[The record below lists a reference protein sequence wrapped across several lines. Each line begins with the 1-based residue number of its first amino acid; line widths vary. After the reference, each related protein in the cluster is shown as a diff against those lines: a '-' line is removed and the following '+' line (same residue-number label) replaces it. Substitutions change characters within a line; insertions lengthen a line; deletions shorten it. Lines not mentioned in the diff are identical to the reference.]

1 VSEHARAESAE
12 ALFTPELL
20 RTIPLFEAL
29 SDEQLGWIAEQA
41 ELVETQAGQ
50 VVFAEAVP
58 SEAFYILLAGTMRL
72 SKLIGGHETVIVTAE
87 QVGVWA
93 GYLPVFGELNPMT
106 LSTPQPSRL
115 LKLPTT
121 AIAHMLRAGFP
132 IADHLLAGVY
142 SGGENLTTLVRQ
154 QEKLSALGKLAAG
167 LAHELNNP
175 ASAVRRAAAHLRET
189 VERQQDTALEL
200 RDQLPEWR
208 EVLDDLRPALARR
221 AVASTPLTPLARS
234 DREEEIGAWLD
245 ERDVPDGWTVAPAL
259 VDLGI
264 DLPCLG
270 QIEERVSPPALGAAI
285 HWLAAAASSARLIE
299 EVEQSAI
306 RISDLVQAIK
316 EHTYMDQAT
325 MQELDLHTGL
335 DNTLLIFGHRLK
347 QGIAVSR
354 DYARDLPPICAN
366 GGELNQVWTNLID
379 NAIDA
384 MDGSGRLTVRTLRDG
399 DSAVVEIAD
408 DGPGI
413 PLEVQSRIF
422 EPFFTT
428 KDVGNGSGLG
438 LDIVYRIVRRHNGD
452 IRLESRR
459 GETRFTV
466 RLPIGGPR

>member
-1 VSEHARAESAE
+1 VSEHDPAESAAVLTLE
-12 ALFTPELL
+12 TL

-29 SDEQLGWIAEQA
+29 SDEQLRWIAEQGDV
-41 ELVETQAGQ
+41 VETDAGE
-50 VVFAEAVP
+50 VVFAEGVP
-58 SEAFYILLAGTMRL
+58 SEAFYVLLEGAMRL
-72 SKLIGGHETVIVTAE
+72 SKLVGGHETVVVTAE

-93 GYLPVFGELNPMT
+93 GYLPVFGELNEMT
-106 LSTPQPSRL
+106 LRTPRASRL
-115 LKLPTT
+115 LRLPTT

-132 IADHLLAGVY
+132 IAHHLLAGVLA
-142 SGGENLTTLVRQ
+142 GGQNLATLVRQ

-175 ASAVRRAAAHLRET
+175 ASAVRRAAAHLREA

-208 EVLDDLRPALARR
+208 EVLADLRRALTKR
-221 AVASTPLTPLARS
+221 AADSTPLTPLARS
-234 DREEEIGAWLD
+234 DREEAIGAWLD
-245 ERDVPDGWTVAPAL
+245 ERGVPEGWAVAPAL

-264 DLPCLG
+264 DVPCLG
-270 QIEERVSPPALGAAI
+270 EIAGRVSSAALGATI

-299 EVEQSAI
+299 EVEQSAT

-316 EHTYMDQAT
+316 EYTYMDRAP
-325 MQELDLHTGL
+325 MQEIDLHAGL

-354 DYARDLPPICAN
+354 EYERDLPPICAY

-384 MDGSGRLTVRTLRDG
+384 MDGTGQLTVRTLREG

-413 PLEVQSRIF
+413 APEIQSRIF

-428 KDVGNGSGLG
+428 KDVGEGSGLG
-438 LDIVYRIVRRHNGD
+438 LDIVYRIVRRHEGD
-452 IRLESRR
+452 IRVESRP
-459 GETRFTV
+459 GDTRFTV
-466 RLPIGGPR
+466 RLPVGGAR